1 MGGTGL
7 LVGGIVG
14 VLLALMAWL
23 ALRVRGHRPAAEP
36 PEQQGDILIVLLA
49 IAAFLL
55 GVFLTYGLL
64 YKL

>member
-7 LVGGIVG
+7 LVGGMVG

-23 ALRVRGHRPAAEP
+23 AVRMRWRRPAAEP
-36 PEQQGDILIVLLA
+36 AEQQGDILIVLLT

-64 YKL
+64 YKF

>member
-7 LVGGIVG
+7 LVGGLVG
-14 VLLALMAWL
+14 VLLALLAWMAL
-23 ALRVRGHRPAAEP
+23 HVRWRPPAAQP

-64 YKL
+64 YKF

>member
-7 LVGGIVG
+7 LVGGMVG

-23 ALRVRGHRPAAEP
+23 AVRVRWRRPAAERAA
-36 PEQQGDILIVLLA
+36 QQGDILIVLLT

-64 YKL
+64 YKF